1 MVSSG
6 GGLIRA
12 LAGFISRR
20 GNNHM
25 SFDLAVMNIET
36 PISSEEAA
44 EIYGELCEGNY
55 DILRPSEKIA
65 TFYKELIDKYPDID
79 SYSDNEV
86 DDCPWSVEI
95 DVSDGAVVMCIVWSR
110 VEEVAPFAMRLAEKH
125 GLACY
130 DPQDDKLHL
139 PHSL

>member
-1 MVSSG
+1 
-6 GGLIRA
+6 
-12 LAGFISRR
+12 
-20 GNNHM
+20 M

-36 PISSEEAA
+36 PISSETAA

-55 DILRPSEKIA
+55 DVLKPSEKIDA
-65 TFYKELIDKYPDID
+65 FYREVIDKYPDID
-79 SYSDNEV
+79 SYSDDEV

-110 VEEVAPFAMRLAEKH
+110 VEEVAPFVMGLAKRH

-130 DPQDDKLHL
+130 DPQDDKLYL
-139 PHSL
+139 PPSVG